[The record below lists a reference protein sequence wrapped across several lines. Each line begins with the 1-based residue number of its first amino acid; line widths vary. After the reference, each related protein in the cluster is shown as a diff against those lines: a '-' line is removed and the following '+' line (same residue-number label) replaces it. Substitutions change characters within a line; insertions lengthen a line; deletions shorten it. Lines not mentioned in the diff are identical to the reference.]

1 MTAPAL
7 ILLAHGSTEPHQN
20 AALHQLRVQMQQA
33 RPELN
38 VNLAFIDRCPP
49 SGPAVVQAL
58 ASRGV
63 REMVFVPL
71 DLTHAVEADEQAH
84 ELLQRVRIAHPE
96 IAFTMSR
103 PLGPATDL
111 LNVLDVRLREALRQS
126 HATEV
131 DALVLSTSTSG
142 DTRGNALVAR
152 RARQWASHH
161 RLPVLVAVTD
171 GAGPGVVQAMASL
184 RAQGRRHI
192 AVGSFFIAGDE
203 GFSTQREAAIAAG
216 AEAVS
221 APMGGHEFILDLVMA
236 RYAYAAM
243 ELLDA
248 ATTAQ
253 EPQEPAEIPLD
264 AISL

>member
-7 ILLAHGSTEPHQN
+7 ILLAHGSTEPQM
-20 AALHQLRVQMQQA
+20 AAVLHQLRVQMQQA

-38 VNLAFIDRCPP
+38 VNLAFVDRCPP

-71 DLTHAVEADEQAH
+71 DLTHAVEADERSQQ
-84 ELLQRVRIAHPE
+84 LLERVSAAHPE

-111 LNVLDVRLREALRQS
+111 LNVLDARLREALRQTQS
-126 HATEV
+126 TEI
-131 DALVLSTSTSG
+131 DALVLSTSSAG
-142 DTRGNALVAR
+142 DPRGNALVAR

-161 RLPVLVAVTD
+161 KLPCLVAVTD
-171 GAGPGVVQAMASL
+171 GTGPGVVQAMASL
-184 RAQGRRHI
+184 RAQGRRHV

-203 GFSTQREAAIAAG
+203 GYAVQREAALAAG
-216 AEAVS
+216 AVAVS
-221 APMGGHEFILDLVMA
+221 SPMGGHEFILELVMA
-236 RYAYAAM
+236 RYAFAAM
-243 ELLDA
+243 ELLDVAAPA
-248 ATTAQ
+248 AT
-253 EPQEPAEIPLD
+253 QEPATD
-264 AISL
+264 GFAAI